1 MTHVLKV
8 IHIYN
13 CLALLT
19 NSSYWLHRSITII
32 DVGDLLIRRPWLGV
46 RFSLK
51 CIAVADLP
59 FNNGHCAVTVA
70 VDIPRWT
77 VFPHRIRDTGSGTGA
92 NKAHS

>member
-13 CLALLT
+13 CLCPINKFFLLAI
-19 NSSYWLHRSITII
+19 RSITII

-59 FNNGHCAVTVA
+59 FNNVTV
-70 VDIPRWT
+70 PLLLQ
-77 VFPHRIRDTGSGTGA
+77 
-92 NKAHS
+92 